1 MTLEEKLRRV
11 RDDLDGMYNA
21 GADIGYKTGYNH
33 GKEQG
38 FGEGYETGQRD
49 GEEYAYPIGVE
60 DGKKAEYDR
69 FWDNCQNYG
78 NRVQYAYG
86 FAGKSWNNETFK
98 PKYNIC
104 PDSSASAILY
114 STEIEGDLVEILSAL
129 GVTLDLSKATNLSS
143 AFSASYFITRA
154 GVIDAQNAETVAS
167 MCSNCRGLI
176 TIDRFVL
183 KSDGSQKIDGVFAY
197 CYALKNITIEGTIG
211 QNGFDIHWST
221 GLTHDS
227 LMSIINA
234 LQDKTGDT
242 SGTSWVCT
250 LGTTNLTKLTD
261 EEKLVATRK
270 GWSLA

>member
-11 RDDLDGMYNA
+11 RDDLDGMYYA
-21 GADIGYKTGYNH
+21 GADIGYATGHRH

-38 FGEGYETGQRD
+38 FGEGYETGRRD

-69 FWDNCQNYG
+69 FWDAAQDYGRRTNYP
-78 NRVQYAYG
+78 YG
-86 FAGKSWNNETFK
+86 FCSYIWNDVTFR
-98 PKYNIC
+98 PKYDIR
-104 PDSSASAILY
+104 PDGNATSLLRY
-114 STEIEGDLVEILSAL
+114 SQITDLVSILGEQ
-129 GVTLDLSKATNLSS
+129 GVVLDLSKATVIEYGFNNCT
-143 AFSASYFITRA
+143 TRRL
-154 GVIDAQNAETVAS
+154 GVIDCTSATSARSLFNAAGNLEEIELFRVTEKLEYNGTFNNAAKLENLTV
-167 MCSNCRGLI
+167 
-176 TIDRFVL
+176 
-183 KSDGSQKIDGVFAY
+183 DGV
-197 CYALKNITIEGTIG
+197 IG

-221 GLTHDS
+221 ELTHDS

-234 LQDKTGDT
+234 LQDKTSDT

-250 LGTTNLTKLTD
+250 LGATNLTKLTD